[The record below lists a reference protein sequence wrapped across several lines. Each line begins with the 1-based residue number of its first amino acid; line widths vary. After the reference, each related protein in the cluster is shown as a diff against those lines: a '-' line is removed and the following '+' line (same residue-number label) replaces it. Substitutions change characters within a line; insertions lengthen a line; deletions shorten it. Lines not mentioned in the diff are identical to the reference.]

1 MGKMLDEIKK
11 IAKEKREAGKEL
23 EMTSF
28 RKDRIRDLERKYER
42 KELDEAGVMD
52 ELRKE
57 FGYHLDRNDS
67 ERIEKEIC

>member
-1 MGKMLDEIKK
+1 MGKILDAIEK

-42 KELDEAGVMD
+42 NELDKNEALA
-52 ELRKE
+52 ELEKE
-57 FGYHLDRNDS
+57 FGYHLDKGDYEKVERNI
-67 ERIEKEIC
+67 R